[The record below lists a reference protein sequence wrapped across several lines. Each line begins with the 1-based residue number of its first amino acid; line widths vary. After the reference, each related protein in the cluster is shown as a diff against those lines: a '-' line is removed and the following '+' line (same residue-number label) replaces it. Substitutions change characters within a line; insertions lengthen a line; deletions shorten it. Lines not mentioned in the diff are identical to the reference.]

1 MRLDI
6 TLYALAVVFFVIT
19 IASAF
24 LLEGTDQT
32 LWIITS
38 GLLGILSLSLGFIQ
52 RPRVT
57 TQVNQ
62 PSMPPVTVAPQPTE
76 TTTPQAPQEEQK
88 LPPETAPA
96 LETPAIPET
105 TVTVEQPTV
114 AETPANTIA
123 PQEVNEPSIELA
135 LTQVSGIGGKRATQL
150 KALGINT
157 VDDLAKA
164 SAEDIAKNL
173 KVSPKIVAKWITG
186 AKQLKQK

>member
-6 TLYALAVVFFVIT
+6 TLYTLAVVFFVIT
-19 IASAF
+19 IASAT
-24 LLEGTDQT
+24 LLAGTDQT

-52 RPRVT
+52 RPRAT
-57 TQVNQ
+57 TQINQ
-62 PSMPPVTVAPQPTE
+62 PTTTTLTTLPTQPTE
-76 TTTPQAPQEEQK
+76 TSTPEAPKEEK
-88 LPPETAPA
+88 LPAQTEPIA
-96 LETPAIPET
+96 ETPAIPET
-105 TVTVEQPTV
+105 TVTVEQPPV
-114 AETPANTIA
+114 AETPAVTIA

-135 LTQVSGIGGKRATQL
+135 LTQVSGIGEKRATQL

-157 VDDLAKA
+157 VDELAEA